1 MEKQELVTTSH
12 VESTTHTSETA
23 SGWDSIREWWLGLHR
38 SVQIAIGLA
47 VVVLVALT
55 LGASI
60 GGIALIAVALMC
72 PLMMIGMMFGMHGL
86 HGHMRHRGSEG
97 QAASGAASQ
106 DDHAL
111 HVLRER
117 YARGELSKEQFDQMI
132 GDLS

>member
-1 MEKQELVTTSH
+1 MEKKELVTTSH
-12 VESTTHTSETA
+12 VESTTHTSKTA
-23 SGWDSIREWWLGLHR
+23 SEWDSIRERWLGLHR

-47 VVVLVALT
+47 VVVLLALT

-86 HGHMRHRGSEG
+86 HGHMRHSSSDG
-97 QAASGAASQ
+97 QAASAAVSH

-111 HVLRER
+111 QVLRER
-117 YARGELSKEQFDQMI
+117 YARGELSKEQLDQMI
-132 GDLS
+132 RDLS